1 MRKKNK
7 AFQGLRGY
15 AIILIFLSHFNFM
28 NNAKGVNIT
37 TWLGGLG
44 VELFILLSGFLLIE
58 NHGNGN
64 IEIKKYFVH
73 KIKKFY
79 PLHIVTLAIAIPFS
93 IKALLSLDI
102 KTIAS
107 LISNALLVQTWVP
120 ASNFYFGFN
129 AVSWYLSITVFFI
142 VVSRLVVK
150 FWNKISLKM
159 TIVVIGCIFIIQL
172 LVCGLTKSLI
182 ISHWIIYVAPF
193 VRLLDFIIG
202 GELKSWKNPALYS
215 VTLSE

>member
-1 MRKKNK
+1 M
-7 AFQGLRGY
+7 
-15 AIILIFLSHFNFM
+15 
-28 NNAKGVNIT
+28 
-37 TWLGGLG
+37 
-44 VELFILLSGFLLIE
+44 
-58 NHGNGN
+58 
-64 IEIKKYFVH
+64 H